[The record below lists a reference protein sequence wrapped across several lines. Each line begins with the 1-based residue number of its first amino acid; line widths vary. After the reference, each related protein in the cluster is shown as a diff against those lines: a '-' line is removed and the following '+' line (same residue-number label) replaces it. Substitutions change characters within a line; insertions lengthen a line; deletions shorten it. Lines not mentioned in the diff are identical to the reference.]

1 MSEKIAHCTKVKIL
15 LLQIDKHHMN
25 PDEVKDKREGIKPEA
40 DLPEYERGSNCIFHS
55 FMSPGIT
62 VQLQLNPDD
71 L

>member
-1 MSEKIAHCTKVKIL
+1 
-15 LLQIDKHHMN
+15 MN
-25 PDEVKDKREGIKPEA
+25 PDEVNDKREGIKPEA